1 MRALNV
7 GSRIEKARKTG
18 YRDIRRS
25 AQRTNIL
32 EVVKMTKNNRTS
44 HLTVDENTLLAEYR
58 RSGLTPE
65 DIKTLKRQTDEKY
78 IHVLAYRYWI
88 ACAKLHNANELLH
101 GNCRCCIHWNALEQ
115 EKMPC
120 LSCYY
125 LVGADAQI
133 DGWECVRDIS
143 EEANGLL
150 EKYDVYRR
158 RAVEQQ

>member
-1 MRALNV
+1 MA
-7 GSRIEKARKTG
+7 
-18 YRDIRRS
+18 
-25 AQRTNIL
+25 
-32 EVVKMTKNNRTS
+32 KNNRTS
-44 HLTVDENTLLAEYR
+44 HLTADEKALLEEYR
-58 RSGLTPE
+58 KSGLTLE
-65 DIKTLKRQTDEKY
+65 NIKALKRQTDEKY

>member
-1 MRALNV
+1 
-7 GSRIEKARKTG
+7 
-18 YRDIRRS
+18 
-25 AQRTNIL
+25 
-32 EVVKMTKNNRTS
+32 MTKSNRTS
-44 HLTVDENTLLAEYR
+44 HLTADEKTLLAEYR

-120 LSCYY
+120 RVCYY

-143 EEANGLL
+143 EEDGLL
-150 EKYDVYRR
+150 EKCDADRR
-158 RAVEQQ
+158 RAAESGSM

>member
-1 MRALNV
+1 MA
-7 GSRIEKARKTG
+7 
-18 YRDIRRS
+18 
-25 AQRTNIL
+25 
-32 EVVKMTKNNRTS
+32 KNNRTS

-65 DIKTLKRQTDEKY
+65 DIKALKLQTDEKY
-78 IHVLAYRYWI
+78 IHVLA
-88 ACAKLHNANELLH
+88 
-101 GNCRCCIHWNALEQ
+101 CRCCIHWNALEQ

-158 RAVEQQ
+158 RAVERQ